1 MTVRKLLTT
10 LCPNIQIDYKV
21 VIDGEYLTFA
31 NVFDYENYVVDRW
44 RINQDMCEV
53 YLEIFTVE
61 NRD

>member
-1 MTVRKLLTT
+1 MTVRKLLMTI
-10 LCPNIQIDYKV
+10 CPNIYIDYKV

-31 NVFDYENYVVDRW
+31 NVFDYENYVVDKW

>member
-10 LCPNIQIDYKV
+10 ICPNICIDYKV

-31 NVFDYENYVVDRW
+31 NVFDYENYVVDKW